1 MLISNI
7 GLDMILHI
15 SLPILNLLYPLSIV
29 LIFLAFIHRYI
40 QKYSYVYQITMLLTG
55 IGSLLGIVPNP
66 IIQSIPLSQ
75 YSLGW
80 IPFAVIGLILGIVLS
95 KKNIDD

>member
-1 MLISNI
+1 
-7 GLDMILHI
+7 
-15 SLPILNLLYPLSIV
+15 
-29 LIFLAFIHRYI
+29 
-40 QKYSYVYQITMLLTG
+40 MLLTG

-66 IIQSIPLSQ
+66 IIHSIPLSQ

-95 KKNIDD
+95 KKNIDN